1 MRPKLKSYSFL
12 DIPLASSKR
21 VSNRHR
27 AFHFCEWAVKHTLA
41 GKKVTIKS
49 VYQYMSENMMVASD
63 WHAQKLKKD
72 WLEYRALFP
81 MAPLH
86 QEAIRPKRSYIRL

>member
-1 MRPKLKSYSFL
+1 MRPKLKSQTFI
-12 DIPLASSKR
+12 DTPLVSQKR

-27 AFHFCEWAVKHTLA
+27 AFHFCEWAVNHVLS
-41 GKKVTIKS
+41 GKKVTIEA
-49 VYQYMSENMMVASD
+49 VYGYMKQNMMVASD

-81 MAPLH
+81 VSHKVMA
-86 QEAIRPKRSYIRL
+86 ARSLPVARAQ